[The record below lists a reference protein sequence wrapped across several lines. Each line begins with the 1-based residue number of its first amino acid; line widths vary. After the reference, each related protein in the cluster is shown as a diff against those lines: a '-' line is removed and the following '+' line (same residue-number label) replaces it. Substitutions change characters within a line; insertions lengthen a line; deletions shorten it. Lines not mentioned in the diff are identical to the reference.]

1 MPDSFSP
8 HAGEMNVGLEPLFA
22 EFVKIVDLSAEFV
35 GVLCIAYG
43 VAEAAV
49 MSVRVVIR
57 RHVTIR
63 RQRKEI
69 FARFASWI
77 ILALEF
83 ALAADIVRT
92 AIAPTWNDIGML
104 AAIAAIRTA
113 LNYFLER
120 DLDAL
125 DSAPHTQP
133 RNHPTPSEPQ
143 PMS

>member
-1 MPDSFSP
+1 M
-8 HAGEMNVGLEPLFA
+8 GLEQLFA
-22 EFVKIVDLSAEFV
+22 QFVKIVDLTAEFV

-43 VAEAAV
+43 VLEAAV
-49 MSVRVVIR
+49 MSVSVVIR
-57 RHVTIR
+57 RRLTIR
-63 RQRKEI
+63 HQRKEI

-92 AIAPTWNDIGML
+92 AIAPTWNDVGLL

-125 DSAPHTQP
+125 DSHPHA
-133 RNHPTPSEPQ
+133 HPAPSEHRPTSLS
-143 PMS
+143 PPA

>member
-1 MPDSFSP
+1 M
-8 HAGEMNVGLEPLFA
+8 GLEQLFA
-22 EFVKIVDLSAEFV
+22 QFVKIVDLVAELV

-57 RHVTIR
+57 RHLTIR
-63 RQRKEI
+63 QQRKEI

-92 AIAPTWNDIGML
+92 AIAPTWNDVGLL

-125 DSAPHTQP
+125 DLHPSVHP
-133 RNHPTPSEPQ
+133 RSRPVPTEP
-143 PMS
+143 PAS

>member
-1 MPDSFSP
+1 
-8 HAGEMNVGLEPLFA
+8 MNVDPEQLFKQ
-22 EFVKIVDLSAEFV
+22 FVGIVDLSAELV

-113 LNYFLER
+113 LNFFLER

-125 DSAPHTQP
+125 DSDSRTRP
-133 RNHPTPSEPQ
+133 RHEPAPSEHQ
-143 PMS
+143 PTS

>member
-8 HAGEMNVGLEPLFA
+8 HAGEKNVGAEELFRQ
-22 EFVKIVDLSAEFV
+22 FVGIVDLTAELV

-43 VAEAAV
+43 VVEAAV

-92 AIAPTWNDIGML
+92 AVAPTWNDVGLL

-125 DSAPHTQP
+125 DSDP
-133 RNHPTPSEPQ
+133 RTRPRHEPAPSEQHPV
-143 PMS
+143 S

>member
-1 MPDSFSP
+1 
-8 HAGEMNVGLEPLFA
+8 MNVDPVQLFRQ
-22 EFVKIVDLSAEFV
+22 FVGIVDLAAELV

-125 DSAPHTQP
+125 DSDTRTHP
-133 RNHPTPSEPQ
+133 RNAPAPLENPPVS
-143 PMS
+143 